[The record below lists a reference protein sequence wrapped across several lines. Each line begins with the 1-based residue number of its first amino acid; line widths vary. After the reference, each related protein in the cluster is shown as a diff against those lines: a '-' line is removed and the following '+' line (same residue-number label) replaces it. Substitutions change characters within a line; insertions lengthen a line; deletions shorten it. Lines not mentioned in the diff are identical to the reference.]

1 MAGYSKSKTHP
12 DDLWPM
18 CKRGLAFLFFFSAHI
33 YFFFVFSSSVHTV
46 TERHTTL
53 GLLACFTNAV
63 LCCAAL
69 YQPLS
74 RCPHLSSGGP
84 KPPPRFL
91 RWFSLF
97 PVPGCEGRK
106 RPTLMF
112 LSPFL
117 SGASG
122 QRVKVE
128 PEVLSYPGQT
138 VNLRCSFSDT
148 TGVQLTMVRGKKRKT
163 FSFHIFSHFIS
174 VTIWLLGPAAALT
187 HIHTRTSAGVLCYK
201 ILIKMSVS
209 AWDCSSLCWLDA
221 ALLVENCLWPQF
233 PPHKLKQT
241 DNEYKAFSQFV
252 VCPKNMWLSFTC
264 HFDPGDE

>member
-1 MAGYSKSKTHP
+1 MTNVQ
-12 DDLWPM
+12 
-18 CKRGLAFLFFFSAHI
+18 KRASFPVFFLPVST
-33 YFFFVFSSSVHTV
+33 FFVFSSSVHTV

-84 KPPPRFL
+84 KPPRFL
-91 RWFSLF
+91 RCFSLF
-97 PVPGCEGRK
+97 PVPGREGRK

-112 LSPFL
+112 LSSFL

-138 VNLRCSFSDT
+138 VNLRCSFSET
-148 TGVQLTMVRGKKRKT
+148 PGVDITMVRKKKHFHFT
-163 FSFHIFSHFIS
+163 FFSTLFQ
-174 VTIWLLGPAAALT
+174 LQFDYLGTLPLSHT
-187 HIHTRTSAGVLCYK
+187 HTYARTSAGVLCYK

-209 AWDCSSLCWLDA
+209 A
-221 ALLVENCLWPQF
+221 
-233 PPHKLKQT
+233 
-241 DNEYKAFSQFV
+241 
-252 VCPKNMWLSFTC
+252 
-264 HFDPGDE
+264 

>member
-1 MAGYSKSKTHP
+1 MTNVQ
-12 DDLWPM
+12 
-18 CKRGLAFLFFFSAHI
+18 KRTSFPVFFFCP
-33 YFFFVFSSSVHTV
+33 YLLFFVFSSSVHTV

-84 KPPPRFL
+84 KPPRFL
-91 RWFSLF
+91 RCYSLF

-138 VNLRCSFSDT
+138 VNLRCAFSDT
-148 TGVQLTMVRGKKRKT
+148 TGVQLTMVREKKT
-163 FSFHIFSHFIS
+163 FSFHIFFHFIS
-174 VTIWLLGPAAALT
+174 VTI
-187 HIHTRTSAGVLCYK
+187 
-201 ILIKMSVS
+201 
-209 AWDCSSLCWLDA
+209 
-221 ALLVENCLWPQF
+221 
-233 PPHKLKQT
+233 
-241 DNEYKAFSQFV
+241 
-252 VCPKNMWLSFTC
+252 
-264 HFDPGDE
+264 